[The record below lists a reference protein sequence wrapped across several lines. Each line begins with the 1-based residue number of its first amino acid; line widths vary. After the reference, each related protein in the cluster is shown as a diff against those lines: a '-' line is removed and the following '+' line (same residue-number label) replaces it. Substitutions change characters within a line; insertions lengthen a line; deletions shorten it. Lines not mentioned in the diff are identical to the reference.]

1 MGLKKGQWGLSS
13 ALKDRESLRKNGK
26 KTSAAAG
33 LTQATSKLTQMGS
46 HGLGSCNKLKEVVS
60 WLEVGLPAPSPRTE
74 VGFYVS
80 PCLSPNWDHV
90 CPGYA
95 KEGDTLMDDI
105 LKRCQGLVAPC

>member
-1 MGLKKGQWGLSS
+1 MGFEFSFERQRKLEKKW
-13 ALKDRESLRKNGK
+13 EK
-26 KTSAAAG
+26 KTSEAMG

-46 HGLGSCNKLKEVVS
+46 HGLGSRNKLKEVVRR
-60 WLEVGLPAPSPRTE
+60 LEVGLPASSPRTE

-95 KEGDTLMDDI
+95 KEGEALMDDI